1 MPSTAS
7 DIRTNSTYASSTT
20 TRTSEGTLARKAS
33 SSAWVTAGPVGLF
46 GVQTSTTLVRS
57 VTAAAIASRS
67 CRPSASTGTLTP
79 VAAAA
84 VTAIGYA
91 SNERQANT

>member
-1 MPSTAS
+1 M
-7 DIRTNSTYASSTT
+7 
-20 TRTSEGTLARKAS
+20 
-33 SSAWVTAGPVGLF
+33 TAGPVGLL

-67 CRPSASTGTLTP
+67 CRPSGSTGTRTD

-84 VTAIGYA
+84 VTAIG
-91 SNERQANT
+91 